1 MKKLITTAIVA
12 ATLSLSLSS
21 GIASAADAPK
31 SIDQLLKQVQ
41 TDRANASKTNK
52 KREQEFK
59 NERGDK
65 AQLLKKEKNALAA
78 ERQRGKDLNQ
88 EFLDNER
95 KIAQLEEDLKTAQGD
110 LGEMFG
116 VVKGDAGDFAGKL
129 ASSNIS
135 AQYPGRDKFIAELGA
150 RKQLPKIAELERF
163 WEDQLFEMVESGKVV
178 TFDGAVTD
186 IDGSVRNTTITRVGP
201 FNLLADGKYV
211 VYNSDLGLIQELSQ
225 QPDGYQVSPIA
236 KFESTSSGAAKLYI
250 DPVKGVLLNIFTQKA
265 TIEERIEAGGTIGYI
280 IIALLI
286 LGALISIERLVTLGV
301 VGAKVNGQRKNLENP
316 GNNPLGRVL
325 KAYQDNKDVDV
336 ETLELK
342 LDEAILKETPA
353 LETRISIIKVLAAI
367 APMMG
372 LLGTVTG
379 MIATFQSIQL
389 FGTGDP
395 KLMAGGISMALM
407 TTVQGLVAALPLMLM
422 HAIVIARSKSI
433 VQVLEEQSAGIVA
446 SHAEKRKA

>member
-12 ATLSLSLSS
+12 ASLTLTA
-21 GIASAADAPK
+21 GFASAADAPK
-31 SIDQLLKQVQ
+31 TIDQLLNQVKV
-41 TDRANASKTNK
+41 DRANASKTNA

-65 AQLLKKEKNALAA
+65 AALLKREKNALAA

-88 EFLDNER
+88 AFLDNER
-95 KIAQLEEDLKTAQGD
+95 KIGQLEEDLKTAQGD

-129 ASSNIS
+129 AGSNIS
-135 AQYPGRDKFIAELGA
+135 AQYPGRDVFIADLGA
-150 RKQLPKIAELERF
+150 RKQLPKIDELERF
-163 WEDQLFEMVESGKVV
+163 WEEQLFEMAESGKVV
-178 TFDGAVTD
+178 KFDGSVTG
-186 IDGSVRNTTITRVGP
+186 IDGSVTNTTITRVGS

-211 VYNSDLGLIQELSQ
+211 VYNADLGLVQQLSQ
-225 QPDGYQVSPIA
+225 QPDGYQVSPVA
-236 KFESTSSGAAKLYI
+236 KFEATTSGTSKLYI
-250 DPVKGVLLNIFTQKA
+250 DPIRGALLNIFTQKA

-280 IIALLI
+280 IIGLLV

-301 VGAKVNGQRKNLENP
+301 VGAKVNAQRKNVENP
-316 GNNPLGRVL
+316 GNNALGRVL

-422 HAIVIARSKSI
+422 HAVVIARSKSI

-446 SHAEKRKA
+446 THAEKRKA

>member
-1 MKKLITTAIVA
+1 MKKLLTTAIVA
-12 ATLSLSLSS
+12 ASLSLTA
-21 GIASAADAPK
+21 GFATAADAPK
-31 SIDQLLKQVQ
+31 SIDQLLNQVKV
-41 TDRANASKTNK
+41 DRENASKVNA

-65 AQLLKKEKNALAA
+65 AALLKREKNALAA

-88 EFLDNER
+88 AFLDNER

-129 ASSNIS
+129 AGSNIS
-135 AQYPGRDKFIAELGA
+135 AQYPGRDVFIADLGA
-150 RKQLPKIAELERF
+150 RKQLPKIDELERF
-163 WEDQLFEMVESGKVV
+163 WEEQLFEMAESGKVV
-178 TFDGAVTD
+178 TFDGSVTS
-186 IDGSVRNTTITRVGP
+186 IDGSVHNTKVTRIGAY
-201 FNLLADGKYV
+201 NLIADGKYM
-211 VYNSDLGLIQELSQ
+211 VYNADLNIIQELSQ
-225 QPDGYQVSPIA
+225 QPGSYQVKSA
-236 KFESTSSGAAKLYI
+236 AAFENVTSGTASVYV
-250 DPVKGVLLNIFTQKA
+250 DPVRGVLLNIFTQKA

-280 IIALLI
+280 IIGLLI
-286 LGALISIERLVTLGV
+286 LGALISLERLITLGV
-301 VGAKVNGQRKNLENP
+301 VGAKVNSQRKNVEKP
-316 GNNPLGRVL
+316 GNNALGRVL
-325 KAYQDNKDVDV
+325 NAYQENKDVDV

-353 LETRISIIKVLAAI
+353 LEARISIIKVLAAI

-407 TTVQGLVAALPLMLM
+407 TTVQGLVAALPLMLL
-422 HAIVIARSKSI
+422 HAIVSTRSKSI

-446 SHAEKRKA
+446 THAEKRKA

>member
-1 MKKLITTAIVA
+1 MKKLITTVMVA
-12 ATLSLSLSS
+12 ATLALSS

-41 TDRANASKTNK
+41 TDRANASKSNK
-52 KREQEFK
+52 KREQEFR

-65 AQLLKKEKNALAA
+65 AKILKKEKNALAA
-78 ERQRGKDLNQ
+78 ERKRGKELSQ
-88 EFLDNER
+88 SFLDNER

-129 ASSNIS
+129 AASNIS
-135 AQYPGRDKFIAELGA
+135 AQYPGRDVFIAELGA
-150 RKQLPKIAELERF
+150 RKQLPKITELERF
-163 WEDQLFEMVESGKVV
+163 WEEQLFEMVESGKVV
-178 TFDGAVTD
+178 KFDAAVTD
-186 IDGSVRNTTITRVGP
+186 IDGSVANTTITRVGP

-211 VYNSDLGLIQELSQ
+211 VYNADLGLIQQLSQ
-225 QPDGYQVSPIA
+225 QPDGYQLKTVAPFEAATSGVS
-236 KFESTSSGAAKLYI
+236 KLYI

-280 IIALLI
+280 IITLLI
-286 LGALISIERLVTLGV
+286 LGAIISVERLVTLGL
-301 VGAKVNGQRKNLENP
+301 VGAKVKSQRKNLDNP
-316 GNNPLGRVL
+316 GNNALGRVL
-325 KAYQDNKDVDV
+325 QAYHDNKEADV

-433 VQVLEEQSAGIVA
+433 VQVLEEQSAGMIA

>member
-1 MKKLITTAIVA
+1 MKKFITTAIVA
-12 ATLSLSLSS
+12 ATLSLSA

-31 SIDQLLKQVQ
+31 TIDQLLNQVKV
-41 TDRANASKTNK
+41 DRANASKTNA

-65 AQLLKKEKNALAA
+65 AALLKREKNALAA

-88 EFLDNER
+88 AFLDNER
-95 KIAQLEEDLKTAQGD
+95 KIGQLEEDLKTAQGD

-129 ASSNIS
+129 AASNIS
-135 AQYPGRDKFIAELGA
+135 AQYPGRDVFIADLGA
-150 RKQLPKIAELERF
+150 RKQLPKIDELERF
-163 WEDQLFEMVESGKVV
+163 WEEQLFEMAESGKVV
-178 TFDGAVTD
+178 KF
-186 IDGSVRNTTITRVGP
+186 DGSVTGIDGNVTNTTITRVGP
-201 FNLLADGKYV
+201 FNLVADGRYV
-211 VYNSDLGLIQELSQ
+211 VYSPELGLIKELSQ
-225 QPDGYQVSPIA
+225 QPDGYQTKPIA
-236 KFESTSSGAAKLYI
+236 AFESATTGAAKLYI

-280 IIALLI
+280 IMALLA
-286 LGALISIERLVTLGV
+286 LGALISIERLITLGV
-301 VGAKVNGQRKNLENP
+301 VGAKVKAQRKNLDNP
-316 GNNPLGRVL
+316 GNNALGRVL

-353 LETRISIIKVLAAI
+353 LESRISIIKVLAAI

-422 HAIVIARSKSI
+422 HAVVIARSKSI

-446 SHAEKRKA
+446 AHAEKRKA

>member
-1 MKKLITTAIVA
+1 MKKLLTTAIVA
-12 ATLSLSLSS
+12 ATLSLSS

-41 TDRANASKTNK
+41 TDRANASKINK

-65 AQLLKKEKNALAA
+65 AALLKREKNALAA

-88 EFLDNER
+88 AFLDNER
-95 KIAQLEEDLKTAQGD
+95 KIGQLEEDLKTAQGD

-129 ASSNIS
+129 AGSNIS
-135 AQYPGRDKFIAELGA
+135 AQYPGRDVFIADLGA
-150 RKQLPKIAELERF
+150 RKQLPKIDELERF
-163 WEDQLFEMVESGKVV
+163 WEEQLFEMAESGKVV
-178 TFDGAVTD
+178 KFEGAVTD
-186 IDGSVRNTTITRVGP
+186 IDGSVRNTTITRVGT
-201 FNLLADGKYV
+201 FNLLADGQYV
-211 VYNSDLGLIQELSQ
+211 VYNADLGLVQELSQ
-225 QPDGYQVSPIA
+225 QPDSYQTKPVAP
-236 KFESTSSGAAKLYI
+236 FEATTSGAAKLYI

-280 IIALLI
+280 IIGLLV
-286 LGALISIERLVTLGV
+286 LGALISIERLITLYV
-301 VGAKVNGQRKNLENP
+301 VGAKVNGQRKDLENP

-325 KAYQDNKDVDV
+325 QAYQDNKDVDV

-422 HAIVIARSKSI
+422 HAVVIARSKSV

>member
-1 MKKLITTAIVA
+1 MKKFITTAIVA
-12 ATLSLSLSS
+12 ASLVFTA
-21 GIASAADAPK
+21 GYANAADAPK
-31 SIDQLLKQVQ
+31 TIDQLLNQVKV
-41 TDRANASKTNK
+41 DRANASKTNV

-65 AQLLKKEKNALAA
+65 AALLKREKNALAT

-88 EFLDNER
+88 AFLDNER
-95 KIAQLEEDLKTAQGD
+95 KIGQLEEDLKTAQGD

-129 ASSNIS
+129 AGSNIS
-135 AQYPGRDKFIAELGA
+135 AQYPGRDVFIAELGA
-150 RKQLPKIAELERF
+150 RKQLPKIDELERF
-163 WEDQLFEMVESGKVV
+163 WEEQLFEMAESGKVV
-178 TFDGAVTD
+178 NFEGSVTA
-186 IDGSVRNTTITRVGP
+186 IDGSVHNTTITRIGAY
-201 FNLLADGKYV
+201 NLLADGKYV
-211 VYNSDLGLIQELSQ
+211 VFNADLSLIQELSQ
-225 QPDGYQVSPIA
+225 QPGGYQVKSA
-236 KFESTSSGAAKLYI
+236 ANFQDTTSGTPSVYI
-250 DPVKGVLLNIFTQKA
+250 DPVRGVLLNIFTQKA

-280 IIALLI
+280 IIVLLI
-286 LGALISIERLVTLGV
+286 LGALISIERLITLGV
-301 VGAKVNGQRKNLENP
+301 VGAKVKAQRKNVENP
-316 GNNPLGRVL
+316 GNNALGRVL

>member
-12 ATLSLSLSS
+12 ATLSLSA

-52 KREQEFK
+52 KREQEFR

-65 AQLLKKEKNALAA
+65 AQLLKNEKNALAA

-88 EFLDNER
+88 AFLDNER
-95 KIAQLEEDLKTAQGD
+95 KIGQLEEDLKTAQGD

-129 ASSNIS
+129 AGSNVS
-135 AQYPGRDKFIAELGA
+135 AQYPGREVFIADLGA
-150 RKQLPKIAELERF
+150 RKQLPKIDELERF
-163 WEDQLFEMVESGKVV
+163 WEEQLFEMVESGKVV
-178 TFDGAVTD
+178 KFEGAVTD
-186 IDGSVRNTTITRVGP
+186 IDGSVSNTTITRVGP
-201 FNLLADGKYV
+201 FNLLADGQYV
-211 VYNSDLGLIQELSQ
+211 VYNADLGLIQQLSQ
-225 QPDGYQVSPIA
+225 QPDGYQVKTVGA
-236 KFESTSSGAAKLYI
+236 FEETTSGAAKLYI

-280 IIALLI
+280 IMVLLA
-286 LGALISIERLVTLGV
+286 LGALISIERLITLGL
-301 VGAKVNGQRKNLENP
+301 VGAKVKAQRKNLDKP
-316 GNNPLGRVL
+316 GNNPLGRIL
-325 KAYQDNKDVDV
+325 QAYQDNKDVDV

-433 VQVLEEQSAGIVA
+433 VQILEEQSAGIVA
-446 SHAEKRKA
+446 SHAEKRNA

>member
-12 ATLSLSLSS
+12 ATLILSS

-31 SIDQLLKQVQ
+31 TIDQLLKQVQ
-41 TDRANASKTNK
+41 TDRANASNTNK
-52 KREQEFK
+52 KREQEFR

-65 AQLLKKEKNALAA
+65 ASLLKREKNALAA

-88 EFLDNER
+88 AFLDNER
-95 KIAQLEEDLKTAQGD
+95 KIGELEENLKTAQGD

-116 VVKGDAGDFAGKL
+116 VVKGDAGDFSGKL
-129 ASSNIS
+129 VASNIS
-135 AQYPGRDKFIAELGA
+135 AQYPGRDVFIAELGA
-150 RKQLPKIAELERF
+150 RKQLPKIDELERF
-163 WEDQLFEMVESGKVV
+163 WEEQLFEMAQSGKVV
-178 TFDGAVTD
+178 TFEGTVTD
-186 IDGSVRNTTITRVGP
+186 IDGSIRNTTITRVGA
-201 FNLLADGKYV
+201 FNLLSDGKYV
-211 VYNSDLGLIQELSQ
+211 VYNADLGLIQELSQ
-225 QPDGYQVSPIA
+225 QPSGYQVKTVSKFQDITSGIA
-236 KFESTSSGAAKLYI
+236 PLYI
-250 DPVKGVLLNIFTQKA
+250 DPIKGVLLSIFTQKP
-265 TIEERIEAGGTIGYI
+265 TIEDRIEAGGTIGYI
-280 IIALLI
+280 IIGLLI
-286 LGALISIERLVTLGV
+286 IGAIISIERIVTLTL
-301 VGAKVNGQRKNLENP
+301 VGAKVNAQRKNLDNP
-316 GNNPLGRVL
+316 GDNALGRIL
-325 KAYQDNKDVDV
+325 KAFHDNKDVDV

-353 LETRISIIKVLAAI
+353 LEARISIIKVLAAI

-389 FGTGDP
+389 FGTSDP

-433 VQVLEEQSAGIVA
+433 VQVLEEQSAGMVA
-446 SHAEKRKA
+446 SHAEKRNA

>member
-1 MKKLITTAIVA
+1 MKKFITTAIVA
-12 ATLSLSLSS
+12 ATLSLSA

-31 SIDQLLKQVQ
+31 TIDQLLNQVKV
-41 TDRANASKTNK
+41 DRANASKSNA

-65 AQLLKKEKNALAA
+65 AALLKREKNALAA

-88 EFLDNER
+88 AFLDNER
-95 KIAQLEEDLKTAQGD
+95 KIGQLEEDLKTAQGD

-129 ASSNIS
+129 GGSNIS
-135 AQYPGRDKFIAELGA
+135 AQYPGRDVFIADLGA
-150 RKQLPKIAELERF
+150 RKQLPKIDELERF
-163 WEDQLFEMVESGKVV
+163 WEEQLFEMAESGKVV
-178 TFDGAVTD
+178 KFDGSVTG
-186 IDGSVRNTTITRVGP
+186 IDGSVTNTTITRVGP

-211 VYNSDLGLIQELSQ
+211 VYNADLGLVQELSQ
-225 QPDGYQVSPIA
+225 QPDGYQVSPVA
-236 KFESTSSGAAKLYI
+236 KFEATTSGTAKLYI

-280 IIALLI
+280 IMALLA
-286 LGALISIERLVTLGV
+286 LGALISIERLITLGV
-301 VGAKVNGQRKNLENP
+301 VGAKVKAQRKNLDNP
-316 GNNPLGRVL
+316 GNNALGRVL

-395 KLMAGGISMALM
+395 KLMAGGISQALV
-407 TTVQGLVAALPLMLM
+407 TTVLGLVVAIPMVFISTMLNT
-422 HAIVIARSKSI
+422 RSRGI
-433 VQVLEEQSAGIVA
+433 INVLQQQSAGIVA
-446 SHAEKRKA
+446 ERAERGA